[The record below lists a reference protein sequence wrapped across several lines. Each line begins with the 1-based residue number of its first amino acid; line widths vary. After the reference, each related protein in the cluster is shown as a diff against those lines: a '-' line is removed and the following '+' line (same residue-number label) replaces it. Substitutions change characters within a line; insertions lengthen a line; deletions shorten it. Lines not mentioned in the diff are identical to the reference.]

1 MLRSIP
7 FGQRDRPSRCTE
19 WGVLVIHRRT
29 IRETVEN
36 GINDLAEL
44 QASLLTAIQLEFAT
58 IPPYLCAHWSIKR
71 EPGSDPSGVGSILAG
86 VTGQEMLHFGLACNM
101 YTATGGSLKS
111 EIATSDFIP
120 VYPSNGL
127 PGGVHP
133 GLVVSL
139 VPLGSQA
146 LQTFMSIEYPGTRPV
161 VLPPN
166 VPPSPEQPKPPTIGQ
181 FYEAIARGFN
191 AVFPGGSLPYN
202 PSPSQ
207 VLANVGV
214 GSDNVFAINTVPDAL
229 NAIHEITVQGEGTI
243 ASPDEG
249 TFDLDNLAHYY
260 RFAEIYYGKAVAQ
273 TGSGG
278 FEYSGS
284 AITMPAVY
292 NFSVQ
297 SADAPDQQV
306 FASAFTTLMN
316 DLEACWTS
324 GFSIKTA
331 ITHMRALEAA
341 GRNLLEAGFTP
352 QFTLA

>member
-1 MLRSIP
+1 MRS
-7 FGQRDRPSRCTE
+7 F
-19 WGVLVIHRRT
+19 LVTHRRT

-71 EPGSDPSGVGSILAG
+71 EPGSDPSGVGRMLAG

-101 YTATGGSLKS
+101 YTATGGSLKG
-111 EIATSDFIP
+111 EIATPDFIP

-146 LQTFMSIEYPGTRPV
+146 LQTFMSIEYPETRPV
-161 VLPPN
+161 VPQPTM
-166 VPPSPEQPKPPTIGQ
+166 PPSPLRPSPPTIGQ
-181 FYEAIARGFN
+181 FYEAIALGFN
-191 AVFPGGSLPYN
+191 AVFPGGLLPN
-202 PSPSQ
+202 DPSPNQ

-214 GSDNVFAINTVPDAL
+214 GSDNVFAIDTVADAL
-229 NAIHEITVQGEGTI
+229 TAIREITVQGEGTS
-243 ASPDEG
+243 SPEEG

-260 RFAEIYYGKAVAQ
+260 TFAEIYYGKTVAQ

-278 FEYSGS
+278 FEYSGP
-284 AITMPAVY
+284 AISMPTAY
-292 NFSVQ
+292 NFSAQ
-297 SADAPDQQV
+297 SPGAPDQQV
-306 FASAFTTLMN
+306 FISAFTTLMN

-324 GFSIKTA
+324 GFSIRTA
-331 ITHMRALEAA
+331 ITGMLALEAA
-341 GRNLLEAGFTP
+341 GLNLIEAGLTP
-352 QFTLA
+352 QFTLAPIAASQGE